1 MQRSIGVEGAV
12 VEAIE
17 GIIVICV
24 AAALVVRKPSAD
36 GGWLKHLLPQK
47 NKPAGGVGMFGLD
60 TTLISDVLASSVRLG
75 TPIAFAALGGVF
87 AERSGTYNVA
97 LEGGMLTGLLLGGLV
112 IRLRVNQLV
121 AGLAVNILVGGLTA
135 FGARLV
141 FGDMVGGARVAGFST
156 FEIPVL
162 SSLPIIGDAL
172 FAQDPLFYL
181 LILLGGLSW
190 WWMFRSNAGLDF
202 RAVGENPRAADVAG
216 VPVFRFKYVALAI
229 SGAMAALGGM
239 HLVLSQVYVFTE
251 GMSAGK
257 GFIALAAI
265 ILGRWSPAG
274 AIAAALLFGF
284 FDAVQFKLQFSNP
297 EVPYQLFLILPYVA
311 SLAALIFLVGKTR
324 APASVGRKRLF
335 SP

>member
-1 MQRSIGVEGAV
+1 
-12 VEAIE
+12 
-17 GIIVICV
+17 
-24 AAALVVRKPSAD
+24 
-36 GGWLKHLLPQK
+36 
-47 NKPAGGVGMFGLD
+47 
-60 TTLISDVLASSVRLG
+60 
-75 TPIAFAALGGVF
+75 
-87 AERSGTYNVA
+87 
-97 LEGGMLTGLLLGGLV
+97 
-112 IRLRVNQLV
+112 
-121 AGLAVNILVGGLTA
+121 
-135 FGARLV
+135 
-141 FGDMVGGARVAGFST
+141 
-156 FEIPVL
+156 
-162 SSLPIIGDAL
+162 
-172 FAQDPLFYL
+172 
-181 LILLGGLSW
+181 
-190 WWMFRSNAGLDF
+190 
-202 RAVGENPRAADVAG
+202 
-216 VPVFRFKYVALAI
+216 
-229 SGAMAALGGM
+229 M